1 MLILWFALSLYILFT
16 VDIFSFAIGRSGWR
30 RFISTFI
37 LFYLQVILSEFILG
51 ISSLL
56 TSKILVFTNLA
67 LSSIILFAIIKVNK
81 QNLFSVYVNKNTEIL
96 SGLWKK
102 IKNDRLFIV
111 LLILFACLLFWIIF
125 VGIISP
131 AIDWDGNSYH
141 LTFIAYAIQNH
152 NIFDVNTSLAWLKG
166 YPKSGE
172 LIEMWSIIVAK
183 NDVFA
188 DLSQLPFLLLGVF
201 SLYKIATSIGAKKT
215 DARFVALLYLFFPIV
230 INQLKTSYIDVILC
244 SLFFASIALALE
256 KKLAKLDLLLM
267 GIIYSLIISLKYTGF
282 LFMFVSLPILFYS
295 LYVLN
300 SKKINHQLSWYSKKL
315 ILVILPASLGLFWY
329 IKNLVLYH
337 NAFYPFGFKLFGVTI
352 FGGKT
357 FQSFASSASV
367 GLALP
372 HSYLNKIW
380 FVWTEQRNW
389 FGCFYNYDTNY
400 AGLGPIWFVV
410 MLPATILSLYLA
422 LKNKNYLYLWLTI
435 LVGIIFIIY
444 PANYYT
450 RYTMFISIVGVYSLG
465 LLLSNMAVAYK
476 NIVKFITIILALIV
490 IQTNFT
496 FCNFSPSVIVAQY
509 NSFMAGNSRMGPAYQ
524 NTIGVAYIKLQSQI
538 KPNEVVAYDSSP
550 NFIYPLWNR
559 SYSDK
564 VIYIPANN
572 SKEYFDGINAN
583 KVKYLFIDFGSKE
596 YKWIAA
602 SNLNKPIYKDDQYEI
617 YKLY

>member
-1 MLILWFALSLYILFT
+1 MLILWFALSLYMLFT

-51 ISSLL
+51 IGSLL

-81 QNLFSVYVNKNTEIL
+81 QHLFSGYIYKNTEIL

-111 LLILFACLLFWIIF
+111 LLILFASLLFWIIF
-125 VGIISP
+125 VGIVSP

-201 SLYKIATSIGAKKT
+201 SLYKIATSIGVKKT
-215 DARFVALLYLFFPIV
+215 DARFVALLYLFLPIV
-230 INQLKTSYIDVILC
+230 VNQLKTSYIDVILC

-282 LFMFVSLPILFYS
+282 LFIFVSLPILLYS

-337 NAFYPFGFKLFGVTI
+337 NAFYPFGLKLFGVTI

-357 FQSFASSASV
+357 FQSLASSASV

-372 HSYLNKIW
+372 HSYLHKIW

-410 MLPATILSLYLA
+410 MLPAIILSLYLA
-422 LKNKNYLYLWLTI
+422 LKKKNYLYLWLTI

-509 NSFMAGNSRMGPAYQ
+509 NSFMAGNSRMGPAYE
-524 NTIGVAYIKLQSQI
+524 NTLGAAYIKLQSLI

-572 SKEYFDGINAN
+572 SKEYFDGISAN

-596 YKWIAA
+596 YNWIAA
-602 SNLNKPIYKDDQYEI
+602 SNLNKPIYKDAQYEI